1 MMEVFIENI
10 KFSKIVI
17 NKKLIR
23 ILILSVFSI
32 FFTCLYVSAETIAE
46 EQFADSSSHVWSKVS
61 DVTGIININSNKFS
75 VKYPAIGLVI
85 DPTNKTI
92 GVAFNGWIYYQSRHI
107 HLYNKLAM
115 NLDKKLIL
123 EIPLSLR
130 DYKITPINGY
140 IAGYEEYLVGSFTP
154 EQSQKIANIVT
165 KCKMTYTKKMF
176 GSSRS
181 LNGCNSILYE
191 AYSNTGGG
199 YNYIVFPAI
208 SNFYDIFI
216 IAEYYRQRQGY
227 KYI

>member
-1 MMEVFIENI
+1 M
-10 KFSKIVI
+10 I
-17 NKKLIR
+17 NKEKHKKLIR

-32 FFTCLYVSAETIAE
+32 FFACMYVSAETITE

-61 DVTGIININSNKFS
+61 DVTGITNITANKFS
-75 VKYPAIGLVI
+75 RNVDAGLVI
-85 DPTNKTI
+85 DKTNKTI

-107 HLYNKLAM
+107 HLYNNLAM
-115 NLDKKLIL
+115 NIDRRLLLKV
-123 EIPLSLR
+123 PLQLR
-130 DYKITPINGY
+130 DYKINPINAY
-140 IAGYEEYLVGSFTP
+140 YAGFDEYLTGSFTP

-165 KCKMTYTKKMF
+165 KYKVNYTKKMF
-176 GSSRS
+176 GYRRTLYGSDSV
-181 LNGCNSILYE
+181 LYE

-199 YNYIVFPAI
+199 YNYIVFPSA